1 MDLGLLKLLCRQD
14 SADILYSDDSNNN
27 LRNYVN
33 SFVSELKASLAQN
46 SRLGGGAASSSDLNH
61 EQQQHEPIA
70 FEIQVLETALSCVV
84 TKFYKQLALVE
95 PLLDG
100 LIDDATSQPTEIKV
114 GRLAALKKSLFEYN
128 QGVQAIIQAIRGLL
142 SNNRDM
148 ADMYLGKYIYIKVY
162 IPTKG
167 SDYVLQAN

>member
-1 MDLGLLKLLCRQD
+1 MDLGLLKLLCRHD

-27 LRNYVN
+27 LRNFVN
-33 SFVSELKASLAQN
+33 SFVEELKASLAQN
-46 SRLGGGAASSSDLNH
+46 SRLASSAVDDH
-61 EQQQHEPIA
+61 EQHEPIA

-114 GRLAALKKSLFEYN
+114 GRLQALKKSLFEYN

-142 SNNRDM
+142 CNNRDM
-148 ADMYLGKYIYIKVY
+148 ADMYLGN
-162 IPTKG
+162 T
-167 SDYVLQAN
+167 